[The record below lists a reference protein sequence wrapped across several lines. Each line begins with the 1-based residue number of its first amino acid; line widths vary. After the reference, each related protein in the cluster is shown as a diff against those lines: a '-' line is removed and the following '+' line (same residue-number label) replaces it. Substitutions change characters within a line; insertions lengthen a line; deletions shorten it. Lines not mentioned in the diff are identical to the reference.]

1 MKYNNTNYL
10 QLTRK
15 LFDSKYSTLS
25 INAKWL
31 FVVLNEL
38 EHKYT
43 GTKEDFFTR
52 SDTQLA
58 KDTNLSL
65 STLKR
70 AKAELKQTDLIQTWK
85 CHFVNTSGK
94 KSKLYYTAYRIL
106 K

>member
-31 FVVLNEL
+31 FV
-38 EHKYT
+38 
-43 GTKEDFFTR
+43 
-52 SDTQLA
+52 
-58 KDTNLSL
+58 
-65 STLKR
+65 
-70 AKAELKQTDLIQTWK
+70 
-85 CHFVNTSGK
+85 NTSGK